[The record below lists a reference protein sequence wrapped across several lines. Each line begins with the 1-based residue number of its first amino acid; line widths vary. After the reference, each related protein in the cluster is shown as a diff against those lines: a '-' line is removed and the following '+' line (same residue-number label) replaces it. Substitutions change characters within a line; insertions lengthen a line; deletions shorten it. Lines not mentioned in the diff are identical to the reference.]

1 MILDT
6 LLIVIFVLASAI
18 IASAFYPGLH
28 HHHPTTTTRTKKMT
42 DQLPLQS
49 ELSAGESLASGSS
62 NDTNEV
68 ANITNEI
75 VDRFADITIID
86 SNRDAS
92 NASSQNASVE
102 ATHIIVLIHGW
113 MGNPAEMGYIRESIQ
128 NAATSANAED
138 SSVHHRFVI
147 HSAAC
152 NCDRTD
158 DGIAVGGGRI
168 AHEINDLVRHVV
180 KAQFEGENA
189 NNGNASQKFTLS
201 IVGNSLG
208 GLYAR
213 HALAGIQWDIGGSES
228 HSPPV
233 MLIPMAFVTTATPHL
248 GISQHTYVPLPR
260 AAEFVVAQGMKETGR
275 DFFRFTQV
283 LEDLFCKD
291 YFLDPLS
298 SFQQRIAYIN
308 VYGTD
313 FQVPTATAAFWAADS
328 DSPHYRIKETSEE
341 TKGDPES
348 SSTTTSST
356 PKSIVMMLTTPRCP
370 EQTTPVEDIINEEK
384 KGEEGD
390 ERVEETEKN
399 SKALS
404 EDVFTSWSKRLD
416 KLGWTKVL
424 VDVREDVPDVR
435 KVRES
440 IATVID
446 GSSLDGS
453 EDEANENGS
462 KVSDSDPKNED
473 ETNEKIKNEDEDS
486 NDEIKNE
493 KAESKDEDSGTAEKS
508 KDDSSAEEEN
518 DASEIPDWTTKD
530 TWTAG
535 ELLAEF
541 KGGLLASSNTKEK
554 RRGSLWDLR
563 PRLPVSFNHVST
575 ATDLRFSGGSF
586 SIFHFP
592 FFYPFIAVGAHSY
605 DCECQGR
612 L

>member
-1 MILDT
+1 
-6 LLIVIFVLASAI
+6 
-18 IASAFYPGLH
+18 
-28 HHHPTTTTRTKKMT
+28 MT
-42 DQLPLQS
+42 DQLPLPS
-49 ELSAGESLASGSS
+49 GLSAGESLESGSS
-62 NDTNEV
+62 DNANEV
-68 ANITNEI
+68 ADVTNDLI
-75 VDRFADITIID
+75 DLFADITIID
-86 SNRDAS
+86 SNCDAS
-92 NASSQNASVE
+92 NASINQNASVE

-113 MGNPAEMGYIRESIQ
+113 MGNPAEMGYIRTTANTED
-128 NAATSANAED
+128 TSVN
-138 SSVHHRFVI
+138 HRFII

-158 DGIAVGGGRI
+158 DGVAVGGARI
-168 AHEINDLVRHVV
+168 AHEINHLVRHVV
-180 KAQFEGENA
+180 KTQLEGETA

-213 HALAGIQWDIGGSES
+213 HALAGIEWDIGGSES
-228 HSPPV
+228 SSPPV
-233 MLIPMAFVTTATPHL
+233 MLIPMSFVTTATPHL

-328 DSPHYRIKETSEE
+328 DSPHYRIKEPSED
-341 TKGDPES
+341 TNGDPDS
-348 SSTTTSST
+348 SSTTASST

-370 EQTTPVEDIINEEK
+370 EQSTQVVDMIGEEK

-399 SKALS
+399 SKADS

-435 KVRES
+435 KVRQS

-446 GSSLDGS
+446 GSSSDGS
-453 EDEANENGS
+453 EDEANDNGS
-462 KVSDSDPKNED
+462 KASDSNPKNED
-473 ETNEKIKNEDEDS
+473 ETNDKIKNEDEDS
-486 NDEIKNE
+486 NDEIKSEN
-493 KAESKDEDSGTAEKS
+493 AESKDEDSKSTEK
-508 KDDSSAEEEN
+508 KQDDDNAEEEN

-541 KGGLLASSNTKEK
+541 KGGLLAASNSKEK
-554 RRGSLWDLR
+554 RRGSLWDLK
-563 PRLPVSFNHVST
+563 PRLPLGHTVMIANAKDAFNKKVT
-575 ATDLRFSGGSF
+575 SGGK
-586 SIFHFP
+586 P
-592 FFYPFIAVGAHSY
+592 VMDYLGASLVRTLQESVPSRNDTGVELH
-605 DCECQGR
+605 EC
-612 L
+612 